1 MQKRE
6 GSIKGIKVAGSF
18 NLTHLL
24 FVDDVIFFG
33 IGTLQEVKKYT
44 EILDL
49 CCKFIGMEVHIHKSS
64 TFFNGLEENM
74 ERQIAQVISYTPT
87 RLEKGI
93 KYPGFHLNPND
104 YKFSDWK
111 WFYKKIEDRFTNKC
125 FRWLFRVLNL
135 AASTV
140 ILQ

>member
-24 FVDDVIFFG
+24 FVGDVIFFG
-33 IGTLQEVKKYT
+33 IGTLQKVKKYM
-44 EILDL
+44 EILYL
-49 CCKFIGMEVHIHKSS
+49 CCKFIGMEVNIHKSS
-64 TFFNGLEENM
+64 TLLNGLEENM
-74 ERQIAQVISYTPT
+74 ERQVAQVISYTPT
-87 RLEKGI
+87 PLEKGI
-93 KYPGFHLNPND
+93 KYPSFHLNPND

-111 WFYKKIEDRFTNKC
+111 WLYKKIEDELTNKC

-135 AASTV
+135 ATSTV